1 MSYPLKPQRRER
13 FEEVVSKRQ
22 FNLTVVLEN
31 VNDPHNIGAVMRS
44 CDAVG
49 IAEVYVIYT
58 GEHKNSIRQ
67 YIGNNSASGAK
78 KWVKA
83 NFYTSLEECFA
94 DVRKKYSHI
103 YGTKLDQSSVSLY
116 ELNLA
121 QDVALVFG
129 NEQKGISE
137 EALQYL
143 DGNFIIPQYGMT
155 QSLNISVAC
164 AVTLFEAMRQRETLG
179 LYNDTYSTDNEAHQ
193 QLYTFYEN
201 QHYKYIADKSE

>member
-1 MSYPLKPQRRER
+1 MIYPLKPERKQR
-13 FEEVVSKRQ
+13 FEDVVCKRQ

-49 IAEVYVIYT
+49 IAEVFVIYT

-83 NFYTSLEECFA
+83 NFFTSLEECFA
-94 DVRKKYSHI
+94 EVRKKYTHI
-103 YGTKLDQSSVSLY
+103 YGTKLDQGAVSLY
-116 ELNLA
+116 DLELA
-121 QDVALVFG
+121 KDVALVFG

-137 EALQYL
+137 EALKYL

-155 QSLNISVAC
+155 RSLNISVAC
-164 AVTLFEAMRQRETLG
+164 AVTLFEAMRQREANGMYSDSYDETNASHKN
-179 LYNDTYSTDNEAHQ
+179 LYDY
-193 QLYTFYEN
+193 YES